1 MSKVHF
7 IGIGGI
13 GMSALARVL
22 VTLGYKI
29 TGSDITENQNVEEL
43 RKLGV
48 EIWVPHDASK
58 IHKDTELVVYSSA
71 ILPSNP
77 ELIEAKKRNL
87 RIMSRGE
94 LLAKV
99 TCEKR
104 CIAIGGSHGKTTTT
118 GMIGKI
124 LYDAGLS
131 PTIIVGGRLR
141 DFDSTNALWGDGNI
155 VVTETDESDGS
166 FLYLTPSVSVITNV
180 DMEHVS
186 HYGSYENL
194 VKAFYQ
200 FCENTRDYRV
210 LYGDDDILRT
220 FSIQGIVR
228 YGMQKVVN
236 DVVVEEVKFYTD
248 RTSFKVNSPW
258 GNVEVCIG
266 LLGLHNVKNAT
277 ASITVSALLGI
288 PLEKAAESLG
298 SFKGVERRLTIVGEK
313 KGITLIDDYAHHPT
327 EVKSTLSAI
336 RQRWKDNRVIAI
348 FQPHRYSRMSLL
360 WEEFLNSFHLA
371 DEVWVTGV
379 YSAGEVPGGFDM
391 DLFVKKLRDLHG
403 CVRFYESWKD
413 MVDPILSYLKY
424 GDVVVTLGAGDVGK
438 LCKELLKHL

>member
-1 MSKVHF
+1 
-7 IGIGGI
+7 
-13 GMSALARVL
+13 
-22 VTLGYKI
+22 
-29 TGSDITENQNVEEL
+29 
-43 RKLGV
+43 
-48 EIWVPHDASK
+48 
-58 IHKDTELVVYSSA
+58 
-71 ILPSNP
+71 
-77 ELIEAKKRNL
+77 
-87 RIMSRGE
+87 
-94 LLAKV
+94 
-99 TCEKR
+99 
-104 CIAIGGSHGKTTTT
+104 
-118 GMIGKI
+118 
-124 LYDAGLS
+124 
-131 PTIIVGGRLR
+131 
-141 DFDSTNALWGDGNI
+141 
-155 VVTETDESDGS
+155 
-166 FLYLTPSVSVITNV
+166 
-180 DMEHVS
+180 
-186 HYGSYENL
+186 
-194 VKAFYQ
+194 
-200 FCENTRDYRV
+200 
-210 LYGDDDILRT
+210 
-220 FSIQGIVR
+220 
-228 YGMQKVVN
+228 VN